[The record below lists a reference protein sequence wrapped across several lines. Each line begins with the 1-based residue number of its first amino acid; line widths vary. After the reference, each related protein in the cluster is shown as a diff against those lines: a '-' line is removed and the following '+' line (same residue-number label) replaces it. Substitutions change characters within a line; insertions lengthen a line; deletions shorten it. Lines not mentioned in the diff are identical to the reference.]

1 MADIS
6 LFTKKVLAATRLPN
20 ITLGNSDFPEVRRDG
35 TLFVDKT
42 VKLPML
48 LDYKKVFFA
57 RPRRFGKTTLASMIK
72 VLFMHGTEMF
82 KGLAVYDT
90 WPEEQCFPVISIS
103 LYDLADPETFEAD
116 LCSRLIASLGFAG
129 LPALKERALGMT
141 KIDDLF
147 CQIGY
152 ELSSHR
158 TVWLIDEW
166 DFPLSANL
174 NNRPAFDA
182 NTSVLKKFFTQLRM
196 LVNMRFMM
204 VTGIMRYQNT
214 SLFSGQDIVDI
225 SMDSDFADLLGY
237 TQTELE
243 TNFAPYIARAAELLG
258 MNREDFLEK
267 LKLQYD
273 GFCFDAETSVSLYC
287 PWSINKFFQQ
297 FVRGNKR
304 SLNPVLT
311 FAPFWMNSAGA
322 SKPLRS
328 FLQAHRVE
336 LEFLDQALSS
346 ELKVATSD
354 LNDPVSFEQIDLPA
368 IMVQSGYLSLKR
380 ISSEAD
386 ASGLVYYCG
395 VPNLE
400 IKNAFVRVAY
410 KASMSAKMGQRK
422 FDQVMDELSSAV
434 SALDLVTMTNALNEL
449 LVCIYYDAW
458 AAFIES
464 HYRSFISWSL
474 LATDSVDIVR
484 EETYNSHGR
493 SDIEIEYDGKL
504 LVIELKRLKAGASQ
518 QACLSLAQEA
528 QDQILGGK
536 YSQNSAAMQRPLY
549 KERNAAVWV
558 ISDKE
563 RQIVY
568 WRLLSL
574 DKAKLKQDPLL
585 GEGWVVPLPLEESE
599 AAANDASEK
608 PKKRKKS
615 VKRGTA
621 KQAVARDES
630 QPATSGEVT
639 LVKSEK
645 DAGASPSGEGEA
657 SDAACAGTAS
667 LPQGEVKTNPAL
679 DMTDGLD
686 IAFDIAQQLADSAD
700 TDNVVTLDPAML
712 ARGMQSYAAKLQNQ
726 KGQHTPESIKSYVG
740 RYIDVA
746 QTAPTPNGTMMD
758 RTFLEQQLV
767 ALLTKLL

>member
-1 MADIS
+1 MAEIS
-6 LFTKKVLAATRLPN
+6 SFTKQVFAATRLPS
-20 ITLGNSDFPEVRRDG
+20 ITLGNSDFPDIRRDG

-42 VKLPML
+42 AKLPWL

-57 RPRRFGKTTLASMIK
+57 RPRRFGKTTLASMLFE
-72 VLFMHGTEMF
+72 LFMHGTENF

-90 WPEEQCFPVISIS
+90 WPEKQCYPVISIS
-103 LYDLADPETFEAD
+103 LYDLSDPETFEAQ
-116 LCSRLIASLGFAG
+116 LCKSFGEALGEAG
-129 LPALKERALGMT
+129 LPELEERVQGITDIDALFSKVRV
-141 KIDDLF
+141 
-147 CQIGY
+147 

-182 NTSVLKKFFTQLRM
+182 NTTVLRKFFAKLRRWRN
-196 LVNMRFMM
+196 VRFML

-214 SLFSGQDIVDI
+214 SLFSGQDINDI
-225 SMDSDFADLLGY
+225 IMEPDFADLLGY

-258 MNREDFLEK
+258 MSREDFLEK

-273 GFCFDAETSVSLYC
+273 GFCFDAEASVSLYC

-297 FVRGNKR
+297 FVRGTKR
-304 SLNPVLT
+304 SPNQVLT

-336 LEFLDQALSS
+336 LEFLEQALSS

-354 LNDPVSFEQIDLPA
+354 LNDPVSFEKIDLPA
-368 IMVQSGYLSLKR
+368 IMVQSGYLTIKR
-380 ISSEAD
+380 IASEAD
-386 ASGLVYYCG
+386 ESGVVYYCG
-395 VPNLE
+395 IPNLE
-400 IKNAFVRVAY
+400 IKKAFVRVAY
-410 KASMSAKMGQRK
+410 KASMAAKMGQRK
-422 FDQVMDELSSAV
+422 FDQVMAELSSAV

-484 EETYNSHGR
+484 EETYNSQGR

-504 LVIELKRLKAGASQ
+504 LVIELKRLEVGASKK
-518 QACLSLAQEA
+518 ACLALAQEA

-536 YSQNSAAMQRPLY
+536 YSQNSAALQRPLY

-585 GEGWVVPLPLEESE
+585 GEGWVVPLPLEES
-599 AAANDASEK
+599 AAS
-608 PKKRKKS
+608 
-615 VKRGTA
+615 
-621 KQAVARDES
+621 
-630 QPATSGEVT
+630 
-639 LVKSEK
+639 
-645 DAGASPSGEGEA
+645 
-657 SDAACAGTAS
+657 
-667 LPQGEVKTNPAL
+667 
-679 DMTDGLD
+679 
-686 IAFDIAQQLADSAD
+686 
-700 TDNVVTLDPAML
+700 
-712 ARGMQSYAAKLQNQ
+712 
-726 KGQHTPESIKSYVG
+726 
-740 RYIDVA
+740 
-746 QTAPTPNGTMMD
+746 
-758 RTFLEQQLV
+758 
-767 ALLTKLL
+767 